1 MRNPNKLNVSL
12 ASNGSPPNN
21 QIMTMTE
28 LAGYLRI
35 HRSTLYRLLKLRAIP
50 GFRIGNDWR
59 FNRESIDE
67 WRLKSTV
74 QVDAGRGASKDQPR

>member
-1 MRNPNKLNVSL
+1 MRDPNKLNVSL
-12 ASNGSPPNN
+12 ASDGSPLNN
-21 QIMTMTE
+21 RVMTITE
-28 LAGYLRI
+28 IAEYLRV
-35 HRSTLYRLLKLRAIP
+35 HPSTVYRLLKQRAIP